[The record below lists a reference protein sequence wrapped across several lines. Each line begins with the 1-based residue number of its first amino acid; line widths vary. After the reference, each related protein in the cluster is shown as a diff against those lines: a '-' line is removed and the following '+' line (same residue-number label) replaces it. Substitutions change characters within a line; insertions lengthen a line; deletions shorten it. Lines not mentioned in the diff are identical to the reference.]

1 MKASRRGYSS
11 YYRESD
17 KDGYY
22 MARSC
27 LHFWSLPLF
36 SPGGVPL
43 KAKHPQYLIVGDM
56 VARDLLAVTQEDGL
70 PTTGHNEQPAIL
82 QPIAFQVALNAIPPS
97 LRGREGER
105 EATVAQLTPRRWAS
119 EVCPTSERGVAHL

>member
-1 MKASRRGYSS
+1 
-11 YYRESD
+11 
-17 KDGYY
+17 
-22 MARSC
+22 
-27 LHFWSLPLF
+27 
-36 SPGGVPL
+36 
-43 KAKHPQYLIVGDM
+43 M

-105 EATVAQLTPRRWAS
+105 EATVAQLTARRVGFTRLLTLEMVRRVMA
-119 EVCPTSERGVAHL
+119 EIRAAQMLTKLNRL